1 MAELYA
7 LQKSCNICDRCG
19 KYLGSDSL
27 LCQDCRRQEPAFTI
41 CRAVGPYKEA
51 NRIVIKILKFLGKK
65 SVSYTMGALMA
76 EVVKNEKR
84 YWPLDMIVPVPSSYR
99 SMVQRGF
106 SQTLLLSQPIG
117 KILEI
122 KNVDKNCLLRDQKN
136 APLQKELT
144 REERIRNLRGAFYVK
159 YPDKVAGKNILLV
172 DDIYTTGST
181 VKECS
186 KILLAAGAAKVAVI
200 TWSSGVGL

>member
-1 MAELYA
+1 
-7 LQKSCNICDRCG
+7 
-19 KYLGSDSL
+19 
-27 LCQDCRRQEPAFTI
+27 
-41 CRAVGPYKEA
+41 
-51 NRIVIKILKFLGKK
+51 
-65 SVSYTMGALMA
+65 ALMA

-84 YWPLDMIVPVPSSYR
+84 YEPLNMIIPVPSSHR

-106 SQTLLLSQPIG
+106 SQTLLLARPIG
-117 KILEI
+117 KILNI
-122 KNVDKNCLLRDQKN
+122 KDVDENCLLRDQKN

-159 YPDKVAGKNILLV
+159 NPDKLAGKNILLV

-186 KILLAAGAAKVAVI
+186 KVLLAAGAAKVSVV
-200 TWSSGVGL
+200 TWSSGIGL